1 MKETLRTY
9 ITETL
14 LSNGLDSEVG
24 EDSNLL
30 LSGLI
35 DSLGV
40 MMLVQFIEER
50 FQIDIPPEDVTME
63 HFLSINT
70 IESYLRQR
78 RS

>member
-14 LSNGLDSEVG
+14 LSNGRGTEVA
-24 EDSNLL
+24 EDENLL

-50 FQIDIPPEDVTME
+50 FQIDVPPEDVTME

-70 IESYLRQR
+70 IDSYLRHR
-78 RS
+78 RA